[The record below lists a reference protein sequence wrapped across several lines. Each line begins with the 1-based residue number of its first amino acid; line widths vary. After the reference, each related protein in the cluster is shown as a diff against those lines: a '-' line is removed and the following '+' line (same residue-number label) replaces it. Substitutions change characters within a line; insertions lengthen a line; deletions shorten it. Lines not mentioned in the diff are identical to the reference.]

1 MFTRGAPSLP
11 KYIPQIIHRCQVLP
25 EDGEIRLGSI
35 FRLIIIIKT
44 EKITHTV
51 IEGDLTIGYPSFA
64 AAFHI
69 TPIQGGGS
77 NKSMVKWSVEYEKEN
92 EDVPAPTSFM
102 KLMDAFF
109 EELDATLV
117 EDA

>member
-1 MFTRGAPSLP
+1 M
-11 KYIPQIIHRCQVLP
+11 V
-25 EDGEIRLGSI
+25 
-35 FRLIIIIKT
+35 T
-44 EKITHTV
+44 EGKSSVVMTKNKITAVDHENRKITHTV
-51 IEGDLTIGYPSFA
+51 IEGDLAIGYPSFA

-102 KLMDAFF
+102 KLMDGFF
-109 EELDATLV
+109 KELDAKLV
-117 EDA
+117 EEA